1 MINIQALTFH
11 RENPIECGFKM
22 CARTRCLIEFF
33 TGRLPNATLFA
44 FPLPCLLPRKKPTL
58 WLPFISFLWMS
69 SRLSICHSSRH
80 FRPQNLLQLF
90 QTTPPLPLPD
100 PWFCT
105 SSFKTTITL
114 SFTVRS
120 RMNAAWLCHCQ
131 LFAKLSGWCEA
142 AVRASSGPRVVLA
155 QVKAYP
161 GLKLSLKRTKRNNNI
176 KLKSKTQ
183 AKERTKMEFQNLF
196 FSLPYLSI
204 QMLARS
210 LRYTHL

>member
-1 MINIQALTFH
+1 MLNRVFYWPPSK
-11 RENPIECGFKM
+11 RDPV
-22 CARTRCLIEFF
+22 
-33 TGRLPNATLFA
+33 RLPSPLPFAQEKAHPLATLHFLSLDVLTPLYLSFIKTFQAPKSFA
-44 FPLPCLLPRKKPTL
+44 TFPD
-58 WLPFISFLWMS
+58 
-69 SRLSICHSSRH
+69 
-80 FRPQNLLQLF
+80 N
-90 QTTPPLPLPD
+90 PPLPLPD